1 MTVGQKASLSLLV
14 SVLIFAAFAV
24 AAFSGLFNVVE
35 ARFYNPS
42 VSRAWEK
49 VLDKA
54 AAASDTWHEGN
65 LERFRKALDYDY
77 VKRSF
82 LPNASTE
89 DAFKRSTTFGKLQ
102 ENSPG
107 LVGYRFVDS
116 AGKRIHFSN
125 LPGDILKQ
133 SPTEILYRLYGDASD
148 LAYDSIA
155 SPEPAPGASQGK
167 IFLDPAQRQFIY
179 SLPFIDGF
187 GVYRGTAFFLVS
199 QTGLASSLLGQGILK
214 VGDEAVFAGK
224 EGIVLKAPLD
234 SRDLIVARIADIWK
248 AVPSAGPEPIIEGSA
263 SGLVLFSRTTAL
275 GGKLGLLV
283 AQSEFAF
290 PAAMKWLLLAVF
302 FVTAYLLSFLLLN
315 LRQDR
320 MTVLSDRIKRF
331 QINLLEGYI
340 DNKADIDFERW
351 SRELEARRGEVKE
364 EFKRSLGRRRRGA
377 DSSVDSLI
385 DKSWDEIIAILGKRA
400 GPEALP
406 SGLDIKE
413 VERLITAALKGGTFV
428 LPVQEA
434 PRPVAP
440 PREEALVQARPVPV
454 PVQVQTPAFQPGEDI
469 EDLED
474 AEAVEEA
481 VEEAESAEDF
491 EELEEVDLPEAAAR
505 PEPVQPVQPAPPVE
519 VAQAPEEFGDL
530 EDLEDLEE
538 VPEAEEVSAAEE
550 ASAAEE
556 TTPAE
561 EVPEAE
567 EAPFPTMV
575 LARPPLMPASAE
587 EAPQAQVEAPAK
599 AEDYEDLEELE
610 AVEDLE
616 EAEPALE
623 PAAAPEP
630 LAKPIAGPAPERPS
644 PQAPIVL
651 ARPRA
656 PAAEPVPEAEEVEEL
671 EELESL
677 DEGGDDVFGEEVTAY
692 GDLRAAAAQALALA
706 TDDDDV
712 PLIPESSGLELADEA
727 DIGDL
732 VGFVEADEG
741 ESSDYLDLA
750 SPGEG
755 YSDVEELGDEFG
767 DLEEVSEAED
777 LGEDLGPGPRPE
789 ARPAPQEM
797 MDDIPETGK
806 PIHIIP
812 ETIHE
817 QESLLN
823 LSLDLGSLDL
833 SSLEGSSME
842 AWEDGPAGAQ
852 EMDATRESH
861 PAPVESHMAAPE
873 PEPEPDDAE
882 FSLVPPE
889 ISEILEALP
898 EAEDSREEPDS
909 EATEVEELPGIFN
922 PYHRPMGGAYAFS
935 AMPALEDLPV
945 FDEDPEGASPEE
957 VLSVDDVQ
965 GGLGPEIEDDEDE
978 APMPQDGPIVFKD
991 GVFFLQEGPEGSPG
1005 ESSLDPELK
1014 GLIDSVLSHPLD
1026 EAPRLD

>member
-1 MTVGQKASLSLLV
+1 MTVGQKASLSLLI
-14 SVLIFAAFAV
+14 SVLVFAAFAV

-42 VSRAWEK
+42 VARAWEK

-54 AAASDTWHEGN
+54 AASADTWHEGN
-65 LERFRKALDYDY
+65 LERFRKALEYDY

-82 LPNASTE
+82 LPNASAE
-89 DAFKRSTTFGKLQ
+89 DGFKRSTTFGKLQ

-133 SPTEILYRLYGDASD
+133 SPTEVLYRLYGDASD
-148 LAYDSIA
+148 LAYDTIA
-155 SPEPAPGASQGK
+155 SPDPGSGAAQGK

-234 SRDLIVARIADIWK
+234 SRDLIVSHIAEVWK
-248 AVPSAGPEPIIEGSA
+248 AAPSPGPQPIIEGSA

-290 PAAMKWLLLAVF
+290 PSAMKWLLLAVF

-351 SRELEARRGEVKE
+351 SRELEARRGEVKD
-364 EFKRSLGRRRRGA
+364 EFKRSLGRRRRGS
-377 DSSVDSLI
+377 DTEVDSLI

-434 PRPVAP
+434 PRPVALS
-440 PREEALVQARPVPV
+440 REEAPARPAPVPV
-454 PVQVQTPAFQPGEDI
+454 AVQTQAFQPGDDI

-474 AEAVEEA
+474 AEAVEDA
-481 VEEAESAEDF
+481 VEEAESAEDY
-491 EELEEVDLPEAAAR
+491 EELEEAELPQALARPAVAPAVQEALPVEAA
-505 PEPVQPVQPAPPVE
+505 
-519 VAQAPEEFGDL
+519 QASEEYGDL
-530 EDLEDLEE
+530 EELEELEE
-538 VPEAEEVSAAEE
+538 VPEAEEAQAAAEIPPIEE
-550 ASAAEE
+550 A
-556 TTPAE
+556 
-561 EVPEAE
+561 PEAE
-567 EAPFPTMV
+567 EAEEVEEAEEAEEASFPPMV
-575 LARPPLMPASAE
+575 LARPPLMPASIE
-587 EAPQAQVEAPAK
+587 EAPEPQVEATAR
-599 AEDYEDLEELE
+599 AEDYEELEELE

-616 EAEPALE
+616 EVEPSPALE
-623 PAAAPEP
+623 PAAPSAPFPPE
-630 LAKPIAGPAPERPS
+630 PERPS

-651 ARPRA
+651 ARPR
-656 PAAEPVPEAEEVEEL
+656 PAVAEALPQVEEFEEL

-677 DEGGDDVFGEEVTAY
+677 GEAEDQPFGEEITAY

-706 TDDDDV
+706 SDDDDV

-741 ESSDYLDLA
+741 ENADYLDLA
-750 SPGEG
+750 SPGDG
-755 YSDVEELGDEFG
+755 YSDVEELGDEVG
-767 DLEEVSEAED
+767 DLEEVSEAEEI
-777 LGEDLGPGPRPE
+777 GEVAASGSPE
-789 ARPAPQEM
+789 IME
-797 MDDIPETGK
+797 DIPETGK
-806 PIHIIP
+806 PIHVTP
-812 ETIHE
+812 ETSHE
-817 QESLLN
+817 REALLN

-833 SSLEGSSME
+833 SSLEGSME

-852 EMDATRESH
+852 EMDATRESR
-861 PAPVESHMAAPE
+861 PAPVETPE
-873 PEPEPDDAE
+873 PEPEPEPESEAQE
-882 FSLVPPE
+882 IPLVSPE

-909 EATEVEELPGIFN
+909 EASEVEELPGFFV
-922 PYHRPMGGAYAFS
+922 PYHRPQGGAYAYS
-935 AMPALEDLPV
+935 AMPAVEDLPV
-945 FDEDPEGASPEE
+945 FDESPDGASAEE
-957 VLSVDDVQ
+957 VLSVDDFQ
-965 GGLGPEIEDDEDE
+965 AGLAPESMEDE
-978 APMPQDGPIVFKD
+978 AEAPPPQDGPIVFKD
-991 GVFFLQEGPEGSPG
+991 GVFFLQEGSEGAQG
-1005 ESSLDPELK
+1005 DSSLDPELK